1 MLVIGIAGGVASGKS
16 LVTRCFQHFGA
27 TVFDGDQIG
36 HDVLQQ
42 TVLIQQIV
50 DHFGDGILCDGQI
63 DRSRLAHIVFAK
75 APEGPAA
82 LKKLEAITHPKIGEQ
97 IMQKLKLAQQD
108 SNCQA
113 CVLDA
118 PVMFKAGWDR
128 LCNKL
133 VFVEVPL
140 EIRNNRAL
148 GRGWDNNE
156 LAKREANQISVE
168 AKRKRATDVIDNSQT
183 KEATFQQAVKL
194 WLAWGLNLP
203 RELQQPSSLFYPNTP
218 T

>member
-27 TVFDGDQIG
+27 TVLDGDQVG
-36 HDVLQQ
+36 HEVLQQ

-97 IMQKLKLAQQD
+97 IMQKLELARQD
-108 SNCQA
+108 PECQA
-113 CVLDA
+113 CILDA
-118 PVMFKAGWDR
+118 PVMFKAGWDKM
-128 LCNKL
+128 CNKL
-133 VFVEVPL
+133 VFVDAPSG
-140 EIRNNRAL
+140 NPYQSCFRAWL
-148 GRGWDNNE
+148 G
-156 LAKREANQISVE
+156 
-168 AKRKRATDVIDNSQT
+168 
-183 KEATFQQAVKL
+183 
-194 WLAWGLNLP
+194 
-203 RELQQPSSLFYPNTP
+203 
-218 T
+218 

>member
-27 TVFDGDQIG
+27 TVLDGDQVG
-36 HDVLQQ
+36 HEVLQQ

-97 IMQKLKLAQQD
+97 IMRKLELARQD
-108 SNCQA
+108 PDCQA
-113 CVLDA
+113 CILDA
-118 PVMFKAGWDR
+118 PVMFKAGWDK

-133 VFVEVPL
+133 VFVDTPL
-140 EIRNNRAL
+140 EIRINRASE
-148 GRGWDNNE
+148 RGWDNNE
-156 LAKREANQISVE
+156 LAKREANQISV
-168 AKRKRATDVIDNSQT
+168 ATKRKRATDIIDNSQT
-183 KEATFQQAVKL
+183 KETTFKQATDL

-203 RELQQPSSLFYPNTP
+203 RELQQPSSLFIPKT
-218 T
+218 

>member
-16 LVTRCFQHFGA
+16 LVTDCFQHFGA
-27 TVFDGDQIG
+27 TVFDGDRIG
-36 HDVLQQ
+36 HEVLQQ

-63 DRSRLAHIVFAK
+63 DRSRLAHLVFAK
-75 APEGPAA
+75 APEGPSA

-97 IMQKLKLAQQD
+97 IMRKLELARQD
-108 SNCQA
+108 PNCQA

-118 PVMFKAGWDR
+118 PVMFKAGWDK

-133 VFVEVPL
+133 VFVDAPL
-140 EIRNNRAL
+140 EIRKNRAAE
-148 GRGWDNNE
+148 RGWDNNE

-168 AKRKRATDVIDNSQT
+168 KKRELAGDIIDNSHT
-183 KEATFQQAVKL
+183 KETTFQQAAKM

-203 RELQQPSSLFYPNTP
+203 RELQHPSSLFIPKT
-218 T
+218 

>member
-16 LVTRCFQHFGA
+16 LVTHCFQHFGA
-27 TVFDGDQIG
+27 TVFDGDRIG
-36 HDVLQQ
+36 HKVLQQ
-42 TVLIQQIV
+42 AVLIQQIV

-75 APEGPAA
+75 APEGPSA
-82 LKKLEAITHPKIGEQ
+82 LKRLESITHPAIGEE
-97 IMQKLKLAQQD
+97 ILSKLELARQD

-118 PVMFKAGWDR
+118 PVMFKAGWDK

-133 VFVEVPL
+133 VFVDASL
-140 EIRNNRAL
+140 EIRKNRAL
-148 GRGWDNNE
+148 DRGWDNNE
-156 LAKREANQISVE
+156 LAKREANQVSI
-168 AKRKRATDVIDNSQT
+168 ATKRNRATDIIDNSHT
-183 KEATFQQAVKL
+183 KETTFQQAVDL

-203 RELQQPSSLFYPNTP
+203 RELQQASSLFIPKS
-218 T
+218 